1 LFPGAP
7 YYDPEHKDFTHGK
20 GDGGVEKNIGNGEA
34 VLWDGL
40 IVSGLDPLESIGYII
55 REAVKLIKEPYK
67 RFNGEKMKKNFNGEK
82 TARLGTTKRPAVVSV
97 QTEERLK
104 EVASIFEEKGWHHT
118 IGLEPDKPED
128 ITDLE
133 ALLNLPKPTVVEKKA
148 GRNDPC
154 PCGSGKKY
162 KKCCGK

>member
-1 LFPGAP
+1 M
-7 YYDPEHKDFTHGK
+7 GK
-20 GDGGVEKNIGNGEA
+20 IIFDGKRDTKIF
-34 VLWDGL
+34 DG
-40 IVSGLDPLESIGYII
+40 
-55 REAVKLIKEPYK
+55 
-67 RFNGEKMKKNFNGEK
+67 KKPTK
-82 TARLGTTKRPAVVSV
+82 LGTEKKPAVVHV

-104 EVASIFEEKGWHHT
+104 EVASIFEENGWKYT

-133 ALLNLPKPTVVEKKA
+133 ILLNPPVPKTAEKKV
-148 GRNDPC
+148 GRNEPC